1 MLKHEEI
8 FTNDA
13 FQSAVYLS
21 TVLDEQ
27 KISLYALINE
37 LKKIYDEVGNGPVT
51 IIASNPANP
60 GDIGAYRQMVLSIS
74 TADKKIHSFYIHP

>member
-1 MLKHEEI
+1 MLKHEEVL
-8 FTNDA
+8 TNDA

-21 TVLDEQ
+21 TVPDEQ

-60 GDIGAYRQMVLSIS
+60 GDSTYRQMVLSIS

>member
-8 FTNDA
+8 LTNDA

-21 TVLDEQ
+21 TVPDDQ

>member
-1 MLKHEEI
+1 MLKHEET

-21 TVLDEQ
+21 TVPDDQ

-51 IIASNPANP
+51 IITSNPANP
-60 GDIGAYRQMVLSIS
+60 GDSTYRQMVLSIS

>member
-21 TVLDEQ
+21 TVPDEQ

-60 GDIGAYRQMVLSIS
+60 EDSTYRQMVLSIS